1 MHKDHR
7 NRLKNRF
14 LAEGLDHFEP
24 HNVLELLLFYGIPQK
39 DTNELAH
46 TLINRFGSLEKV
58 FDAPFQ
64 DLLTVP
70 GIKEHSATLIKLI
83 PALARVYSVE
93 KNKSGDALS
102 NVDAWGQYFVNRY
115 IGIEVETVFLLLLD
129 NKFNVI
135 ECVKLHEGSVNSS
148 AISIRKMTE
157 IVFSRNA
164 STVVLAHNH
173 PSGLAIPSSDD
184 LLITQEICRL
194 FRALEIQLLAHI
206 IVAGNTYTDILSKKT
221 PLYFQKAQNN
231 KKSES

>member
-64 DLLTVP
+64 DLLKVP

-83 PALARVYSVE
+83 PALARIYSME
-93 KNKSGDALS
+93 KNKTSDSLS
-102 NVDAWGQYFVNRY
+102 DIDAWGQYFVNRY

-135 ECVKLHEGSVNSS
+135 ECVKLHEGCVNSS
-148 AISIRKMTE
+148 AVSIRKMTE
-157 IVFSRNA
+157 IIFSRNA

-184 LLITQEICRL
+184 LLITHEICRA
-194 FRALEIQLLAHI
+194 FQVLEIKLLAHI
-206 IVAGNTYTDILSKKT
+206 IVAGNTYMDILTKKT
-221 PLYFQKAQNN
+221 SSFAQ
-231 KKSES
+231 E

>member
-115 IGIEVETVFLLLLD
+115 IGI
-129 NKFNVI
+129 
-135 ECVKLHEGSVNSS
+135 
-148 AISIRKMTE
+148 
-157 IVFSRNA
+157 
-164 STVVLAHNH
+164 
-173 PSGLAIPSSDD
+173 
-184 LLITQEICRL
+184 
-194 FRALEIQLLAHI
+194 
-206 IVAGNTYTDILSKKT
+206 
-221 PLYFQKAQNN
+221 
-231 KKSES
+231 